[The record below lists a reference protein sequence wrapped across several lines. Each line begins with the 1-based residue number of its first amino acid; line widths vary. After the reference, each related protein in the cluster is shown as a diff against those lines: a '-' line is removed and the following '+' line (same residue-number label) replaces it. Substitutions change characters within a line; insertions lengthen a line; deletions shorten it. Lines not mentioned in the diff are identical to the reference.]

1 MSETEKQ
8 FTRRLGNLL
17 AALVG
22 LTILA
27 AIAFS
32 LVEHCSFAFGL
43 VWTLDT
49 VSTMGTVHQPK
60 DTGGRVIV
68 AVLELLGI
76 GSLFYAF
83 ATIAEFF
90 VSGQLNG
97 VLEVRRMRRMIDTYS
112 DHYIVCGYGRV
123 GRQVALDLRRRS
135 RPVVVIEE
143 SDAGRELADEDGMT
157 WLQGDA
163 SDDEIL
169 KQAGIETAS
178 AVISCVDSDAE
189 NTFVTLSARGL
200 RSDITIVSRSSG
212 ENAENKLVRAGADRV
227 VSPYK
232 TTGSEMARIALH
244 PQINTISEFA
254 GYRVEQIDVSPETEG
269 IGRSI
274 EDVRGHSVIIA
285 LERADG
291 SFEPQPSPEATIR
304 SGDRL
309 IALGTPDA
317 LEALENIF
325 QSAKASA

>member
-8 FTRRLGNLL
+8 FVRRVGMLLG
-17 AALVG
+17 ALIV
-22 LTILA
+22 LSLVSA
-27 AIAFS
+27 VAFS
-32 LVEHCSFAFGL
+32 LVEHVSLAFGL

-49 VSTMGTVHQPK
+49 VTTLGTVHQPQN
-60 DTGGRVIV
+60 TGGRVIV

-83 ATIAEFF
+83 ATVAEFF
-90 VSGQLNG
+90 VSGHLSG

-123 GRQVALDLRRRS
+123 GRQVALDLHRRTRL
-135 RPVVVIEE
+135 VVVIEA
-143 SDAGRELADEDGMT
+143 SDAGRDLADADGMT
-157 WLQGDA
+157 WLQGNA

-169 KQAGIETAS
+169 KQAGIATAE

-189 NTFVTLSARGL
+189 NVFVTLSARQL

-212 ENAENKLVRAGADRV
+212 ENAENKLQRAGADRV
-227 VSPYK
+227 ISPYK
-232 TTGSEMARIALH
+232 TTGAEMARIALH
-244 PQINTISEFA
+244 PQIATISEFA
-254 GYRVEQIDVSPETEG
+254 GYRVEQIDVSPDCDG
-269 IGRSI
+269 IGRSVA
-274 EDVRGHSVIIA
+274 DVRGQSVIVA
-285 LERADG
+285 LGRADG
-291 SFEPQPSPEATIR
+291 NFEPQPSPEAIIR

-325 QSAKASA
+325 QSAKAA

>member
-8 FTRRLGNLL
+8 FARRLGNLL
-17 AALVG
+17 AALVA

-32 LVEHCSFAFGL
+32 LVEHVSFAYGL

-49 VSTMGTVHQPK
+49 VTTMGTVHQPK

-97 VLEVRRMRRMIDTYS
+97 VLEVRRIRRMINTYS

-123 GRQVALDLRRRS
+123 GRQVALDLRRRK
-135 RPVVVIEE
+135 RDVVVIEE
-143 SDAGRELADEDGMT
+143 SDSGRDLADEDGMT

-163 SDDEIL
+163 SDDDIL
-169 KQAGIETAS
+169 KQAGIGTAS

-254 GYRVEQIDVSPETEG
+254 GYRVEQIDVNPGTSG

-274 EDVRGHSVIIA
+274 EDIRGHSVIIA

-291 SFEPQPSPEATIR
+291 GFEPQPSPDATIR

-309 IALGTPDA
+309 VALGTPDA

-325 QSAKASA
+325 QSTKASA